1 MFKKGD
7 TALYKITDA
16 WADTRYQKVVISRT
30 TKTLAIIGKKPNE
43 VKFYLKDGRE
53 QGSGGSNIWNRTWR
67 YLIPYDDDLY
77 TKYLDTIEKK
87 SIIRTSE
94 KILSEI
100 LRLTKKGSPKLSQI
114 PLDQIK
120 ELQILLESIEEQ
132 LNNEN

>member
-53 QGSGGSNIWNRTWR
+53 QGSGDSSIWNRTWR
-67 YLIPYDDDLY
+67 YLISYDDDLY

-100 LRLTKKGSPKLSQI
+100 LKLTKKGSAKLSQI

-120 ELQILLESIEEQ
+120 ELQPLLESIEEQ